1 MSIRTYWP
9 PLGGVNK
16 NLLAPPKNY
25 YVTPHYSST
34 ALLLVTLSYSDTVNL
49 GKLLSQPD
57 DGVQAHLVHKE
68 GGGEVSKHRWLH
80 GPAGIPCGEMLG
92 PDKCSGDDKG
102 QVVIATP

>member
-1 MSIRTYWP
+1 MAP
-9 PLGGVNK
+9 PGGVNK

-25 YVTPHYSST
+25 YVDDAALFQYSI
-34 ALLLVTLSYSDTVNL
+34 AAGHAIIFRYSESRQAA
-49 GKLLSQPD
+49 SQPD
-57 DGVQAHLVHKE
+57 DGVQAHLVHEE
-68 GGGEVSKHRWLH
+68 GGGEVSKHRWLL